1 MLSSFLDLLHLEIVD
16 LDCCSMKKILV
27 PTDFSDCAGDASD
40 LAIKLAAASGA
51 ELIFLHLAIDHYP
64 TSYSPGIPGDLVTY
78 EVGQERYKLQQLVD
92 KAEAAQ
98 VKSKY
103 ELILGNG
110 QEEIKDYIKPFEID
124 WLVMGSHGATG
135 IREKIIGSKTQHAIR
150 HIDVPCI
157 VIKHKQASLPKSIVY
172 ASSFK
177 KDSPKMI
184 HDVIEFTRLTK
195 GTLHMLYLNFPDQ
208 QVEEEVAKSEMEK
221 LMKRSITVPY
231 TLNVIETNDQEFG
244 VTQFAA
250 SIKADMIAVGMESK
264 SVLGRLLNPVMAE
277 QLINHSALPVL
288 VLSQKLD

>member
-1 MLSSFLDLLHLEIVD
+1 
-16 LDCCSMKKILV
+16 
-27 PTDFSDCAGDASD
+27 
-40 LAIKLAAASGA
+40 
-51 ELIFLHLAIDHYP
+51 
-64 TSYSPGIPGDLVTY
+64 
-78 EVGQERYKLQQLVD
+78 
-92 KAEAAQ
+92 
-98 VKSKY
+98 
-103 ELILGNG
+103 
-110 QEEIKDYIKPFEID
+110 
-124 WLVMGSHGATG
+124 
-135 IREKIIGSKTQHAIR
+135 
-150 HIDVPCI
+150 
-157 VIKHKQASLPKSIVY
+157 
-172 ASSFK
+172 
-177 KDSPKMI
+177 MI